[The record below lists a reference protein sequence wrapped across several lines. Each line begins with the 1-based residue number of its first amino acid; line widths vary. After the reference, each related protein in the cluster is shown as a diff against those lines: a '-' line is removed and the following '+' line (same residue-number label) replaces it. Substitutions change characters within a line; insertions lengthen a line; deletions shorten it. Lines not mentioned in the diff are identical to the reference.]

1 MTRRY
6 LGVASDAHSA
16 GSRMSGAM
24 GVPMVMGGIP
34 SASSRE
40 EALQRADAVV
50 TGAAESMLENCAG
63 DRGVLHRSLA
73 ACTARLG
80 RRGIRAEAISTG
92 AALII
97 VLLCAFPVAG
107 IAQARVPLAGI
118 AQAPVPL
125 AGTAQAP
132 VPLDLKGKL
141 RFHAER
147 AFGPWAIAGCAAY
160 DGILQAIDTP
170 EEWGQGAAGYGK
182 RFASTVAG
190 SGIHGALAFG
200 LDSALHQDPRYY
212 PSHSTGF
219 WRRTGHAFRGT
230 MLTRKDQGGETLSTW
245 RLGSAYGAAYLSNQ
259 WYPRRLNTVRLGF
272 LQGSLTLGF
281 DLARNLA
288 SEFRQDIKRAISRL
302 KP

>member
-1 MTRRY
+1 MTKRY
-6 LGVASDAHSA
+6 PGVASDAHAA
-16 GSRMSGAM
+16 GSAISGAM

-34 SASSRE
+34 SASCRQ

-50 TGAAESMLENCAG
+50 AGAAESMLENCAG
-63 DRGVLHRSLA
+63 NQGVSHRSLA
-73 ACTARLG
+73 TCTARLG
-80 RRGIRAEAISTG
+80 RTGIRAEAIATG

-97 VLLCAFPVAG
+97 ALLCAFPVAG
-107 IAQARVPLAGI
+107 IAQSP
-118 AQAPVPL
+118 AP
-125 AGTAQAP
+125 
-132 VPLDLKGKL
+132 PLDVKGKL
-141 RFHAER
+141 RFHAEQTY
-147 AFGPWAIAGCAAY
+147 GPWAIAGSAAY
-160 DGILQAIDTP
+160 AGILHALDTP
-170 EEWGQGAAGYGK
+170 DEWGQGAAGYGK
-182 RFASTVAG
+182 RFASTLAG
-190 SGIHGALAFG
+190 AGIHGALAFG

-230 MLTRKDQGGETLSTW
+230 ILTRKDQGGETLSTW

-281 DLARNLA
+281 DVARNLA
-288 SEFRQDIKRAISRL
+288 SEFRQEIRRAISRR